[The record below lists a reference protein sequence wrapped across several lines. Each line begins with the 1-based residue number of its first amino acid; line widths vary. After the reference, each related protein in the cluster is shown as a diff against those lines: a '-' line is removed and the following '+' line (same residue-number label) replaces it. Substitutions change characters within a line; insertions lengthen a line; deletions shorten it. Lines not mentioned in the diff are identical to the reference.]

1 MEITLTHVLLWIL
14 LIAASGVCIALV
26 LYMGKLGKV
35 TRTLDETL
43 RETTVTMRELRES
56 ALPIVEKLDI
66 TVDAL
71 NAELLRVDGIIT
83 TFEQASDRMAST
95 SETVTDFVNA
105 PVDLVTG
112 IANKVRR
119 SWKERK
125 AEHASAQPLYIPSQ
139 SPDDAP
145 KASQE

>member
-14 LIAASGVCIALV
+14 LIAASCVCIALV
-26 LYMGKLGKV
+26 LYMSKLGKV

-43 RETTVTMRELRES
+43 RETTTTMRELREN
-56 ALPIVEKLDI
+56 AMPIVEKLDI

-83 TFEQASDRMAST
+83 VFEQASDRMAST

-119 SWKERK
+119 TWKERK
-125 AEHASAQPLYIPSQ
+125 AEHASAQPIYIPSQ
-139 SPDDAP
+139 SPEDD
-145 KASQE
+145 SQSPQG